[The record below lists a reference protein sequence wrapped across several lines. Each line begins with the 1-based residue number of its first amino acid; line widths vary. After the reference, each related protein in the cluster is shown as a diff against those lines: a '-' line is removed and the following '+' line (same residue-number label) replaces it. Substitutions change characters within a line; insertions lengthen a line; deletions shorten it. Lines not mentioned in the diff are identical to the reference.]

1 MKELLTLSSSST
13 TTTNN
18 NKTQLNSHSKRKFN
32 SSTQDIEDLHSTVN
46 ESVVSLESNENEFY
60 NELKDCQLLWQRYQ
74 SLFEWS
80 DGPLVEAM
88 KMVIFLY
95 WMKLI

>member
-1 MKELLTLSSSST
+1 M
-13 TTTNN
+13 
-18 NKTQLNSHSKRKFN
+18 
-32 SSTQDIEDLHSTVN
+32 N
-46 ESVVSLESNENEFY
+46 ESVVSLESDENGFY

-88 KMVIFLY
+88 KNGDIFVLDEINLIEDAVIERLN
-95 WMKLI
+95 IV